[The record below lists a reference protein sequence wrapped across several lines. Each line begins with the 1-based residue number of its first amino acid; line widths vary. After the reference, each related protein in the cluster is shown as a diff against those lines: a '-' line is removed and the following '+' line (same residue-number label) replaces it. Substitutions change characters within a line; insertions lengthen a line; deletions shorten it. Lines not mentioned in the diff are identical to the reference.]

1 MPVRGVDYD
10 TVKKV
15 ALECEKQGFDFA
27 WLNDHMVTFGA
38 PQVSF
43 LECWTTLSALAAVT
57 TKLRLGCYVLSNPF
71 RYPSVSAK
79 MAATLD
85 AISKG
90 RLDFGIGAGWFEP
103 EFATYG
109 LDFPKASVRIGQ
121 LEEALTIIKKMWTE
135 EKPTFRGKYYRIQD
149 AYCTPKP
156 VQKPHP
162 PIWIGTM
169 IGRKRMFKTIA
180 EYADGWTLSSL
191 YLPKPEDY
199 RREIE
204 ELHTHF
210 RKSGR
215 SVETIKKAQGVGCVV
230 ARNERE
236 LKEKTKRYGPLK
248 LSFENYA
255 ATQPRLEGT
264 PDQCVE
270 RLRQYV
276 DVGVTHF
283 VLTFPDDITL
293 EPIRLF
299 GEQVIPAFK

>member
-1 MPVRGVDYD
+1 MPVRGVDFD
-10 TVKKV
+10 VVKSV

-27 WLNDHMVTFGA
+27 WLNDHMITFGA

-79 MAATLD
+79 MAASLD
-85 AISKG
+85 AISRG

-103 EFATYG
+103 EFTAYG
-109 LDFPKASVRIGQ
+109 LDFLKASVRIEQ
-121 LEEALTIIKKMWTE
+121 LEEALMIIKKMWTQ
-135 EKPTFRGKYYRIQD
+135 EKATFQGKYYHIQD
-149 AYCTPKP
+149 AYCTPRP

-169 IGRKRMFKTIA
+169 IGRKRMFRTIA
-180 EYADGWTLSSL
+180 EYADGWALSSL
-191 YLPKPEDY
+191 YLPKPQDY
-199 RREIE
+199 SREIE
-204 ELHTHF
+204 ELQEHF

-215 SVETIKKAQGVGCVV
+215 SICTLKKAQGIGCIV
-230 ARNERE
+230 ARNEQE
-236 LKEKTKRYGPLK
+236 LKEKTNRYGPVK
-248 LSFENYA
+248 VSFEDYVT
-255 ATQPRLEGT
+255 TQPLLEGT
-264 PDQCVE
+264 PEQCVE

>member
-1 MPVRGVDYD
+1 MPVRGVDFNV
-10 TVKKV
+10 VKSV

-27 WLNDHMVTFGA
+27 WLNDHMITFGA

-57 TKLRLGCYVLSNPF
+57 TTIRLGCYVLSNPF
-71 RYPSVSAK
+71 RFPSVSAK
-79 MAATLD
+79 MAASLD
-85 AISKG
+85 AISRG

-103 EFATYG
+103 EFTAYG
-109 LDFPKASVRIGQ
+109 LDFPKASVRIEQ
-121 LEEALTIIKKMWTE
+121 LEEALMIIKKMWTE
-135 EKPTFRGKYYRIQD
+135 EKATFRGKYYHIQD
-149 AYCTPKP
+149 AYCTPRP

-169 IGRKRMFKTIA
+169 IGRKRMFNTIA
-180 EYADGWTLSSL
+180 EHADGWTLSSL

-204 ELHTHF
+204 ELQTYF
-210 RKSGR
+210 QKSGR
-215 SVETIKKAQGVGCVV
+215 SMISLKKAQGIGCIV
-230 ARNERE
+230 ARNEQE
-236 LKEKTKRYGPLK
+236 LKEKTKRYGPVK
-248 LSFENYA
+248 ISFENYVT
-255 ATQPRLEGT
+255 TQPLLQGT
-264 PDQCVE
+264 PDHCVE
-270 RLRQYV
+270 TLRRYV

-283 VLTFPDDITL
+283 ILTFPDDITL